1 MEEERQREG
10 EVNAGTGEEKGE
22 SLGGRFKGASR
33 NSEFTRRL
41 FSLLSL
47 PPPLLS
53 FLFPLRSRGRVFP
66 APLPNPPRAGCPW
79 QPPFSFSTYRPYNFP
94 SSVHHTLTYFCA
106 TMNRADVAVG

>member
-47 PPPLLS
+47 PPPPFPPPASPSSLLS
-53 FLFPLRSRGRVFP
+53 L
-66 APLPNPPRAGCPW
+66 
-79 QPPFSFSTYRPYNFP
+79 STPE
-94 SSVHHTLTYFCA
+94 SW
-106 TMNRADVAVG
+106 

>member
-1 MEEERQREG
+1 MEGQVKKRERER
-10 EVNAGTGEEKGE
+10 EVNAGTGEEKGG

-47 PPPLLS
+47 PPLLPS
-53 FLFPLRSRGRVFP
+53 FLSPLRSRGKVFP
-66 APLPNPPRAGCPW
+66 APILPALAVRGNPPF
-79 QPPFSFSTYRPYNFP
+79 PFPLTGRII
-94 SSVHHTLTYFCA
+94 SSPVHHTLTYFCA